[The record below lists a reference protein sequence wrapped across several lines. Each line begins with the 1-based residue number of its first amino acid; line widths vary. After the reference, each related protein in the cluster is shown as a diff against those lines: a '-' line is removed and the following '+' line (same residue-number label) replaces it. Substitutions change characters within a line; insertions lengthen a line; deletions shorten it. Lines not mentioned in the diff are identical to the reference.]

1 MNGTVQLFNLAKD
14 IGEQNDLSLQEP
26 EKVIELRAMLHN
38 WREKVNAKT
47 MPKQCHPIQ
56 NTILNLQFT
65 IIKTKMNR
73 LNKSSKIIIN
83 QNKKIISCL

>member
-1 MNGTVQLFNLAKD
+1 MQLFNLAKD

-47 MPKQCHPIQ
+47 MPP
-56 NTILNLQFT
+56 NPEYNSEST